1 MYICIHVYMCMC
13 PHIQM
18 RGSFK
23 NVLFMCYI
31 GYVLAYMP
39 LFYSVLSLAT
49 SKKMSIYCLPVL
61 RVENLGM
68 I

>member
-49 SKKMSIYCLPVL
+49 SKK
-61 RVENLGM
+61 
-68 I
+68 